1 MVILTYPQL
10 ISKAVSIL
18 SDLCAA
24 FIPSSVA
31 VMVIFP
37 QLI

>member
-24 FIPSSVA
+24 FIQSSVA
-31 VMVIFP
+31 MISIFP